1 MNRRDRT
8 VLAFWWQKGIDFI
21 RLFDSTPITLSDQKS
36 FSFAMSN
43 FSYMVQLQLS
53 SFTSPVCSSSQ
64 CSLKIYVVV
73 KEADLVRQEIFPL
86 WALWYI
92 KVLSVWHLLL
102 YFMISPHMPLLYL
115 CYHYHPSWMVLN
127 CKIRSEGRARCC
139 HTSLPSTKWQK
150 KSQQDYF

>member
-1 MNRRDRT
+1 M
-8 VLAFWWQKGIDFI
+8 DFI

-43 FSYMVQLQLS
+43 FNDMVQLQLS
-53 SFTSPVCSSSQ
+53 SFTSLECSSSQ

-73 KEADLVRQEIFPL
+73 KETDSVRQNTLPL

-102 YFMISPHMPLLYL
+102 CFMIFLHFPLLYL
-115 CYHYHPSWMVLN
+115 CYHYHPSWMVLK
-127 CKIRSEGRARCC
+127 CKVRSEGRARCC
-139 HTSLPSTKWQK
+139 HTALLSTRWQK
-150 KSQQDYF
+150 KVSRGKSIFIVFWILYYS

>member
-1 MNRRDRT
+1 MRQDCTCFLWSYFPEN
-8 VLAFWWQKGIDFI
+8 LGWWKKGIDFI

-36 FSFAMSN
+36 FSFGMSN

-73 KEADLVRQEIFPL
+73 KETDLVRQDFFPL

-102 YFMISPHMPLLYL
+102 CFMIFPHFPLLYP
-115 CYHYHPSWMVLN
+115 CFHYYPSWMVLN
-127 CKIRSEGRARCC
+127 CKVRSGGRAIRC
-139 HTSLPSTKWQK
+139 HTALLSTR
-150 KSQQDYF
+150 